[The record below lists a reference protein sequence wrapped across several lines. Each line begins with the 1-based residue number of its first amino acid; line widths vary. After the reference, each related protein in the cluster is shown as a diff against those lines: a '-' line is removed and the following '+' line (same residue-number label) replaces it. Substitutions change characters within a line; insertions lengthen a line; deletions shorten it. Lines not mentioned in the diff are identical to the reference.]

1 MDFALIKGFLDGLK
15 PEPRLSV
22 DKWADKFRYLSPTS
36 SAEPGLWRTS
46 RTPYLKEI
54 MERLSSSDPCQE
66 VIFMKGAQIGA
77 TEMGF
82 NWLGYIIDL
91 VPAPTLIVQPTDET
105 VKRASKMR
113 LDPMI
118 EATPRLRDKIKPA
131 RSRDSG
137 NTTYQKDFPGGTV
150 VLTGANSAA
159 GLRSMPVRFLMLDE
173 CDAYPLDLDGEGS
186 PIDLA
191 RRRTSTFSRKKIF
204 LISTPTVEGVS
215 VIERE
220 FKRTSQRYYYVPCP
234 ECGTFQRL
242 IWANLQWIKG
252 QPETARYV
260 CEHCAHPIED
270 RHKTQMLA
278 DGEWRSTVPDNESE
292 RVYGYHL
299 SSLYSPFGWYS
310 WADAAREWEDAQND
324 TPKLKTFINTV
335 LGETWK
341 EKGEAP
347 PWENLYNKREP
358 YKLNAPSKEVV
369 FLTAGVDVQKDRLE
383 LEIVGWCR
391 GRRSYSIDYRVI
403 LGDTSHKE
411 VWDKLASV
419 LGETWAREDGVMMPL
434 RLMAV
439 DTGYNTQHAY
449 DFCRRFDVSRVIPVK
464 GQDKQAIM
472 IAPPRAVDVSI
483 EGKKIGEVKVWNVGV
498 SLIKSELYGWLRL
511 NKDES
516 GTPPPG
522 YCHFPEYD
530 AHYFKGLTA
539 EQLQFSV
546 DKKGYKKYEW
556 VKKYERNEPLDCRV
570 YARAAAN
577 VIGIDRFE
585 AVHYEAMEKELM
597 PRIEEKKNKRTSSF
611 WQ

>member
-1 MDFALIKGFLDGLK
+1 MEFELIRGFIDGLK

-22 DKWADKFRYLSPTS
+22 DKWADQYRYLSPTS
-36 SAEPGLWRTS
+36 SSEPGLWRTS
-46 RTPYLKEI
+46 RTPYLREI
-54 MERLSSSDPCQE
+54 MERLSSNDICQE

-91 VPAPTLIVQPTDET
+91 VPAPTLIVQPTEET

-118 EATPRLRDKIKPA
+118 EATPRLREKIKPA

-173 CDAYPLDLDGEGS
+173 CDAYPPDLDGEGS

-191 RRRTSTFSRKKIF
+191 RRRTSTFARKKIF
-204 LISTPTVEGVS
+204 LISTPTIEGAS
-215 VIERE
+215 AIERE
-220 FKRTSQRYYYVPCP
+220 FQRTSQRYYYVPCP

-252 QPETARYV
+252 QPETAKYI
-260 CEHCAHPIED
+260 CEHCAHPIEE

-278 DGEWRSTVPDNESE
+278 DGEWRATVPDNESE

-299 SSLYSPFGWYS
+299 NSLYSPFGWYS
-310 WADAAREWEDAQND
+310 WGDAAREWEDAQKD
-324 TPKLKTFINTV
+324 TPKLKTFVNTV

-347 PWENLYNKREP
+347 PWENLYNKREQL
-358 YKLNAPSKEVV
+358 KLNVPTKEVK
-369 FLTAGVDVQKDRLE
+369 FITAGVDVQKDRLE
-383 LEIVGWCR
+383 LEIVGWCE
-391 GRRSYSIDYRVI
+391 GKRSYSLDYRSI
-403 LGDTSHKE
+403 LGDTAQKDA
-411 VWDKLASV
+411 WDKLAV
-419 LGETWAREDGVMMPL
+419 VVGESWQREDGVLLPL

-439 DTGYNTQHAY
+439 DTGYNTQHVY
-449 DFCRRFDVSRVIPVK
+449 EFCRRFDVTKVIPVK

-472 IAPPRAVDVSI
+472 ITPPRSVDVSI

-511 NKDES
+511 NKDEN
-516 GTPPPG
+516 GIAPPG

-530 AHYFKGLTA
+530 HHYFKGLTA
-539 EQLQFSV
+539 EQLQFTI
-546 DKKGYKKYEW
+546 DRKGFKKYEW

-577 VIGIDRFE
+577 VIGMDRFE
-585 AVHYEAMEKELM
+585 KVHWDSIEKDRQAVDTK
-597 PRIEEKKNKRTSSF
+597 PTKKRTSF
-611 WQ
+611 WDR